1 MSRNLLGVGKKRM
14 SGWQARAGILAVVVL
29 AAIVWS
35 TLRGAPPTL
44 PGTAL
49 GWAPLFYVER
59 AGALLGA
66 LGIIVLIGWRALH
79 GRFPIKFANIEYAD
93 ELKASTETAEAQLEL
108 LKVAENTHDLHE
120 RRIELIEGFLGLAE
134 SPDGHLD

>member
-1 MSRNLLGVGKKRM
+1 M
-14 SGWQARAGILAVVVL
+14 
-29 AAIVWS
+29 
-35 TLRGAPPTL
+35 
-44 PGTAL
+44 